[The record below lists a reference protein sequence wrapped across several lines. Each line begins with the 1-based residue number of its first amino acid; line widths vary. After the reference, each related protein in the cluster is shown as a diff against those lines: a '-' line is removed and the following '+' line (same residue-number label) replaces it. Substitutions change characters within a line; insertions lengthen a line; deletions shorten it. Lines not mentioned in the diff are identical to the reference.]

1 MATDTIPNSQG
12 QIRQFNRGDTQ
23 GELWATF
30 NCDLS
35 SNLGK
40 IKTSKK
46 LEKVLDSALDL
57 GDDFI
62 QAFEIYSNR
71 YYLATDS
78 DVYQCLLTDDPTVT
92 ENWTKEARIAGQ
104 SDDFSTD
111 MTVFNSLLLISV
123 DTDMISWDGTVDD
136 TDWWTTVPIGGDT
149 GAPLEPNYP
158 HMMNVHRG
166 GTETLFVTDR
176 NRVRYAN
183 EGAGHSTITLQEDL
197 VASCVASG
205 VNATWVGTYSESGSR
220 AYVYEI
226 HVGEQIGGA
235 AVARNAF
242 EVEGRAVLS
251 IEVINNVPYIIT
263 ETGNLQAFN
272 GAGFSTVASF
282 PFAYT
287 QEVLSGVRP
296 GAVIGSSNLRPIH
309 PRGMRVHNENL
320 YINLNST
327 GSETA
332 TTAGDFPDRTF
343 SGIWEYSKESGLT
356 HRNAFAESSAQ
367 NGALTGDR
375 SGPILILDNPET
387 FLLAAGEP
395 TDGTNGMY
403 AESDTSNI
411 GFFITPEYESGT
423 ITDTFKSAYCKVK
436 QMTGNENITLKYRFL
451 KSKNQVGKK
460 TREFADITFAETNVI
475 NTSDTL
481 DNVEVGDEVTFITGA
496 HAGNMVHITKID
508 AGTIVTSI
516 TIDTDIGTVGDSVRV
531 VFENWKLHPESYTS
545 KQGEVNEFGVGEVSP
560 WIQYKVV
567 LDGDIEFR
575 QFMSKTNA
583 KEGT

>member
-46 LEKVLDSALDL
+46 LEKVLDAAIDL

-78 DVYQCLLTDDPTVT
+78 DVYKCLLTDDPTVAA
-92 ENWTKEARIAGQ
+92 NWSEETGIVGQ

-111 MTVFNSLLLISV
+111 MAVFNNLLLISV
-123 DTDMISWDGTVDD
+123 DADIISWNGTADD
-136 TDWWTTVPIGGDT
+136 PDWWTTVAIGGDT
-149 GAPLEPNYP
+149 GAALTPNYP

-166 GTETLFVTDR
+166 GAETLFVTDR
-176 NRVRYAN
+176 NKVRYAN
-183 EGAGHSTITLQEDL
+183 EGAGHSTVTLQEDL

-205 VNATWVGTYSESGSR
+205 VNAAWVGTYSESGAR

-226 HVGEQIGGA
+226 HVGEQIDGV

-272 GAGFSTVASF
+272 GAGFTTVASF

-296 GAVIGSSNLRPIH
+296 GGVIGASNLRPIH

-327 GSETA
+327 GAETA

-343 SGIWEYSKESGLT
+343 SGIWEYSRESGLS
-356 HRNAFAESSAQ
+356 HRHAFAESSTQ

-403 AESDTSNI
+403 AESSTPNT

-423 ITDTFKSAYCKVK
+423 ITDTFKAAYCKAK
-436 QMTGNENITLKYRFL
+436 RMTGSENITLKYRYL
-451 KSKNQVGKK
+451 KSLKQVGKK
-460 TREFADITFAETNVI
+460 DREFADITFAETNVI
-475 NTSDTL
+475 NTADTL
-481 DNVEVGDEVTFITGA
+481 NNVEVGDEVTFITGTN
-496 HAGNMVHITKID
+496 AGKMVHITKID
-508 AGTIVTSI
+508 PGTTVNSI
-516 TIDTDIGTVGDSVRV
+516 TLDTAIGIVGESVRV
-531 VFENWKLHPESYTS
+531 VLENWKLHPDSYTS
-545 KQGEVNEFGVGEVSP
+545 AQGEVKEFGVAETAP

-583 KEGT
+583 KGGT